1 MASWTRESGTSECME
16 TIKEEKGRFDEWKL
30 SARVFFANRTAV
42 AGLVIFLLFVGDAII
57 VEVAPGLV
65 GVQYPDSV
73 APPLF
78 SITHPECVNQ
88 APEPPSFA
96 HPFGTTEYGVPG
108 GGRLDHHMVAAVRS
122 IRTQPHSV
130 DEGSHL
136 HRSGKSGRIGPA
148 QDHVQAY
155 LSQRRTPRP
164 RADLPRCGNG
174 GWNLRNVG
182 FHRSYPERSGPR
194 TRRPCEHRS
203 QPRSPRLLVDGHRAR
218 RDDHPVFPRRQL
230 DGSWPSGRHRP
241 AETELAWRTRS

>member
-73 APPLF
+73 VPPLF

-88 APEPPSFA
+88 APEPPSFD

-108 GGRLDHHMVAAVRS
+108 EGCLDVDRKSTRL
-122 IRTQPHSV
+122 
-130 DEGSHL
+130 
-136 HRSGKSGRIGPA
+136 
-148 QDHVQAY
+148 
-155 LSQRRTPRP
+155 
-164 RADLPRCGNG
+164 N
-174 GWNLRNVG
+174 
-182 FHRSYPERSGPR
+182 
-194 TRRPCEHRS
+194 
-203 QPRSPRLLVDGHRAR
+203 
-218 RDDHPVFPRRQL
+218 PV
-230 DGSWPSGRHRP
+230 
-241 AETELAWRTRS
+241 TRSSRMP

>member
-73 APPLF
+73 VPPLF
-78 SITHPECVNQ
+78 SITHPECVKHGMG
-88 APEPPSFA
+88 P
-96 HPFGTTEYGVPG
+96 
-108 GGRLDHHMVAAVRS
+108 DHHMVAAVRS
-122 IRTQPHSV
+122 IRTQPHPV

-182 FHRSYPERSGPR
+182 FHRSYP
-194 TRRPCEHRS
+194 
-203 QPRSPRLLVDGHRAR
+203 
-218 RDDHPVFPRRQL
+218 
-230 DGSWPSGRHRP
+230 
-241 AETELAWRTRS
+241 

>member
-42 AGLVIFLLFVGDAII
+42 PVCVIFLLFVRYAII

-73 APPLF
+73 VPPLF

-108 GGRLDHHMVAAVRS
+108 EGCLDVLQLVMKAIRIDLAISLFVASVAAAVG
-122 IRTQPHSV
+122 TV
-130 DEGSHL
+130 
-136 HRSGKSGRIGPA
+136 IGL
-148 QDHVQAY
+148 V
-155 LSQRRTPRP
+155 S
-164 RADLPRCGNG
+164 ADID
-174 GWNLRNVG
+174 
-182 FHRSYPERSGPR
+182 
-194 TRRPCEHRS
+194 
-203 QPRSPRLLVDGHRAR
+203 RLLYTSVMR
-218 RDDHPVFPRRQL
+218 
-230 DGSWPSGRHRP
+230 
-241 AETELAWRTRS
+241 